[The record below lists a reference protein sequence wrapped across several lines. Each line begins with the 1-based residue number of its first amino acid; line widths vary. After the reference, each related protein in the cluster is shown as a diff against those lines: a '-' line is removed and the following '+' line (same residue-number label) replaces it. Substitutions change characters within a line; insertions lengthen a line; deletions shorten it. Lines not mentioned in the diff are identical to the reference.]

1 MWRAEFLVTII
12 FLFLNKN
19 MKEINAFFNSY
30 LIRIIIL
37 TGNYYTL
44 IKGDSCRNLLY
55 RLVIATAPT
64 FTAIPR

>member
-1 MWRAEFLVTII
+1 MHFLTHT
-12 FLFLNKN
+12 
-19 MKEINAFFNSY
+19 Y

-55 RLVIATAPT
+55 RLVIATAST